1 MHLDRL
7 LWTGLGVV
15 VLFLFIVRPWAETAP
30 EAELPADP
38 AAEAEALYEQAIGEL
53 ETAIESEADNA
64 PAGLGDAIAS
74 EQKALDDAIAE
85 SRRRAAADPS
95 DETARE
101 SVLDGLR
108 RKLDLFHNTLML
120 LRDME
125 RGDSVDAQD
134 RIEALS
140 GRSPPET
147 G

>member
-1 MHLDRL
+1 MRLDQL

-15 VLFLFIVRPWAETAP
+15 ALVLFIMRPWAETAP
-30 EAELPADP
+30 EADLRPHPAT
-38 AAEAEALYEQAIGEL
+38 EAEALYEQAIGEL
-53 ETAIESEADNA
+53 ETAFESEADQA
-64 PAGLGDAIAS
+64 PSGLGDAFAS
-74 EQKALDDAIAE
+74 EHKALDDAIAE

-125 RGDSVDAQD
+125 RGDGVDARD

-140 GRSPPET
+140 GRGSPDT